1 MRVSRYPGKWSRRV
15 MRATPAQR
23 AAVVEI
29 ATALAITVD
38 GVCRLSLR
46 AYADKRGVELP
57 GWKAVERAKAQ
68 GFVREI
74 EDDNGKPRVWM
85 RLRDN
90 WVPVVES
97 LFHGECDTFAGVVRE
112 SITEFY
118 AAGPEAWRSAMST
131 PPAPQASTASGSV
144 RP

>member
-1 MRVSRYPGKWSRRV
+1 MRVIRYPGRWSRRV

-29 ATALAITVD
+29 ATVLGITVD

-46 AYADKRGVELP
+46 AYADKRGVDIP

-68 GFVREI
+68 GFVREDL
-74 EDDNGKPRVWM
+74 DDKPRVWM
-85 RLRDN
+85 RLRDT
-90 WVPVVES
+90 WVPVIES
-97 LFHGECDTFAGVVRE
+97 LFHGECNTLAGVVRE
-112 SITEFY
+112 SITEFH
-118 AAGPEAWRSAMST
+118 AAGPDAWRSAMST
-131 PPAPQASTASGSV
+131 PPATPASTAQGTV